1 MPSYVVQCDQV
12 VVNALG
18 SAVVQF
24 PVNSSRCQETGK
36 KGEPRSKELTS
47 KIWILRFAE
56 MESGVRRVTKFKI
69 IRKFVDIR
77 FGIRDVPGI
86 ARRGGC
92 HDEPDGW

>member
-1 MPSYVVQCDQV
+1 MPPYVVHCDQV

-56 MESGVRRVTKFKI
+56 MESIRGPAGDKIQNYSKIRR
-69 IRKFVDIR
+69 DQ
-77 FGIRDVPGI
+77 RDVPGI

-92 HDEPDGW
+92 HDGPDGW